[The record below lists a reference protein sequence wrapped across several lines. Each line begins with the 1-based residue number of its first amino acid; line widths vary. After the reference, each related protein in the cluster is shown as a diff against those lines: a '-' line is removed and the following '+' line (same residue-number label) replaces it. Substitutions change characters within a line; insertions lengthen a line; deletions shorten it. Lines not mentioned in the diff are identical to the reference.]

1 MVWLNAG
8 SSWRVSVWTVS
19 YCSPFLARE
28 TFFQK
33 KVIDAKMKRVVID
46 PNPTA
51 TSRELAAMTGVS
63 REFIQK
69 LTRQGIIP
77 KAARNRYELRKT
89 LPQVYQYMLHSAR
102 WQFMFRQG
110 PAPVDYKGRYIRSAA
125 PGRGVNRLPKSKP
138 ENECGF
144 ELNIEDWQPDD
155 E

>member
-1 MVWLNAG
+1 
-8 SSWRVSVWTVS
+8 
-19 YCSPFLARE
+19 
-28 TFFQK
+28 
-33 KVIDAKMKRVVID
+33 MKRVVID

-110 PAPVDYKGRYIRSAA
+110 PAPVDYKGRLRAEH
-125 PGRGVNRLPKSKP
+125 RGRLPKSKP
-138 ENECGF
+138 ENECWQ
-144 ELNIEDWQPDD
+144 LDDWQLDDWQPDD

>member
-1 MVWLNAG
+1 
-8 SSWRVSVWTVS
+8 
-19 YCSPFLARE
+19 
-28 TFFQK
+28 
-33 KVIDAKMKRVVID
+33 MKRVVID
-46 PNPTA
+46 PNPAA

-69 LTRQGIIP
+69 LTGQGIIP

-89 LPQVYQYMLHSAR
+89 LPQVYQYMLHSAQ

-110 PAPVDYKGRYIRSAA
+110 PAPVDYKG
-125 PGRGVNRLPKSKP
+125 RLPKSKP